1 MLFLK
6 LNTKRLLKRNYLD
19 NTNRKIILKDNLF
32 NNKWNTKNDEFLKFN
47 FRKNIIYEF
56 RI

>member
-6 LNTKRLLKRNYLD
+6 LNTKRLLKKNYLD
-19 NTNRKIILKDNLF
+19 NINRKIILKDNLF

>member
-6 LNTKRLLKRNYLD
+6 LEKKRLLKKNYLD
-19 NTNRKIILKDNLF
+19 NTNRKIILKNNLF
-32 NNKWNTKNDEFLKFN
+32 NDKWNTKNDEFLKFN

-56 RI
+56 K